1 MAPSCELTKFV
12 HQADAWA
19 QVYNPTRLYWRTM
32 STCENKS
39 VAFEH
44 VQEQSI
50 LNSPAQLQP
59 SRVDELELPPA
70 CRATEQITGFGP
82 KMAPS
87 ANSVP
92 VQDLITIFQDGL

>member
-1 MAPSCELTKFV
+1 MKGLGAV
-12 HQADAWA
+12 GYIA
-19 QVYNPTRLYWRTM
+19 TRLYWRTM

-50 LNSPAQLQP
+50 LNSPAPLQ
-59 SRVDELELPPA
+59 SIRVDELELPPA
-70 CRATEQITGFGP
+70 FRAYQQITGFSP

-92 VQDLITIFQDGL
+92 VQDSITLLLEGM